1 MFLLFFGNI
10 HRDVRCPEGWLARPG
25 QQDKTYNPGNALP
38 FCCQK
43 ETGHCCGRKVN
54 GKPYNGRCCTSPSCC
69 RKEPNRWEVSKL
81 SGLGGGLAYV
91 GLSSKYDRNMSG
103 SCTEISWICFFVTGI
118 CNWVQIFW
126 GIKSKFEK
134 KILLSSLQRWISQG
148 SLANAQAQTHTRF
161 QRIVPY
167 QVSNHHN

>member
-1 MFLLFFGNI
+1 MAYNTTPLPEFPTCFSFFLETST
-10 HRDVRCPEGWLARPG
+10 VMPG
-25 QQDKTYNPGNALP
+25 A
-38 FCCQK
+38 
-43 ETGHCCGRKVN
+43 RKVLSIHISKCN
-54 GKPYNGRCCTSPSCC
+54 KT
-69 RKEPNRWEVSKL
+69 KHTIQAEEVEKSANAVRTPL
-81 SGLGGGLAYV
+81 LIIVMTRRQIESGLGGGLAYV

-103 SCTEISWICFFVTGI
+103 SCKEISWICFFVTGI
-118 CNWVQIFW
+118 CNWVQIFL
-126 GIKSKFEK
+126 GIKSKSEK

>member
-1 MFLLFFGNI
+1 MIKFHGLQHPPVSEFPTCFSFFLETSTVMSGAQKVGKQIQANKTKHTI
-10 HRDVRCPEGWLARPG
+10 QSITPPSSAVEVRHQIE
-25 QQDKTYNPGNALP
+25 
-38 FCCQK
+38 
-43 ETGHCCGRKVN
+43 
-54 GKPYNGRCCTSPSCC
+54 
-69 RKEPNRWEVSKL
+69 
-81 SGLGGGLAYV
+81 SGLGGGLVYV

-103 SCTEISWICFFVTGI
+103 SCKEISWICFFITGI
-118 CNWVQIFW
+118 CNWVQIFLE
-126 GIKSKFEK
+126 IKRKKSEK

>member
-1 MFLLFFGNI
+1 MIKFHGLQHPPPGVSHMFLLFFGNI
-10 HRDVRCPEGWLARPG
+10 HRDVRCPEGWKADPRKR
-25 QQDKTYNPGNALP
+25 DKTYHDDSRD
-38 FCCQK
+38 CCMTK
-43 ETGHCCGRKVN
+43 TDR
-54 GKPYNGRCCTSPSCC
+54 
-69 RKEPNRWEVSKL
+69 KL

-103 SCTEISWICFFVTGI
+103 SCKEISWICFFVTGI

-148 SLANAQAQTHTRF
+148 SLANTQAQTHTRF

-167 QVSNHHN
+167 QVSNHHD